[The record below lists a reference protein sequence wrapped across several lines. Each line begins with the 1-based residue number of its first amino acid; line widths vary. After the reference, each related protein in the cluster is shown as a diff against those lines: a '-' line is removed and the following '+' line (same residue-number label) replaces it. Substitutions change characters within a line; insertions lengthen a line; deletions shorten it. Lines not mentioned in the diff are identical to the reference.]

1 MTTVNEWIE
10 VLKRMGGLVKATGR
24 LLMRIH
30 HDLWAPYDGSNG
42 SALKW
47 AALIWITFNIALTS
61 FAQTWYL
68 PTGAERKALLISKVE
83 AIMDGVPGDKKIK
96 VSSTP
101 VFADVNVDIISNQP
115 FQEVEAKINDNFLK
129 TGWYLVSAMKD
140 ANNPQKLERNIY
152 YSKKIYH
159 GSRFQGELIY
169 MDKGHIKISFEEYNE
184 VMDRIKMLDYQR
196 WK

>member
-10 VLKRMGGLVKATGR
+10 VLKRMGGLVKAAGR
-24 LLMRIH
+24 LLKRCH
-30 HDLWAPYDGSNG
+30 HDMWAPYDGSNG

-83 AIMDGVPGDKKIK
+83 AIVNDVPGDKQIKIK
-96 VSSTP
+96 GSPIFTRIT
-101 VFADVNVDIISNQP
+101 VDITFAQP
-115 FQEVEAKINDNFLK
+115 FEEVEEKINGNFLK
-129 TGWYLVSAMKD
+129 TGWYLVSAMEDVKFPEELD
-140 ANNPQKLERNIY
+140 CNIY
-152 YSKKIYH
+152 YSKKIYY
-159 GSRFQGELIY
+159 GSRFEGMLKYIDKEHLI
-169 MDKGHIKISFEEYNE
+169 IEFEEYNE